1 MKMET
6 LAPPR
11 PRFQT
16 ILFWGQILYLLYCL
30 NLPSSLG
37 SLFSFFFNIINFASF
52 KWTTKSMILHLR
64 QYDDAFQLSLTPLSP
79 ARP

>member
-16 ILFWGQILYLLYCL
+16 ILFGIRFCICYYVSIYLPVGQ
-30 NLPSSLG
+30 SV
-37 SLFSFFFNIINFASF
+37 FFFNIINFASF
-52 KWTTKSMILHLR
+52 KWTAKSNVLHLG
-64 QYDDAFQLSLTPLSP
+64 QYDDAFQLSLTPLPP

>member
-37 SLFSFFFNIINFASF
+37 SLFSFFNIINFASF
-52 KWTTKSMILHLR
+52 KWTTKSMILHLI
-64 QYDDAFQLSLTPLSP
+64 QYNDPFQLSFTLLSP